1 MKSDRARLKQAKKH
15 LRELE
20 AEIQR
25 IVDRHPR
32 LSQRQVEGDPKL
44 RRLFTRADNAERIVH
59 QLESKIRKRL

>member
-1 MKSDRARLKQAKKH
+1 

-59 QLESKIRKRL
+59 QLESKTRKRL